1 MGIIFGRTFEAHQRF
16 ERTLVQR
23 ASLGDTI
30 ESSGNL
36 VCRNGGIAW
45 IVAPAST
52 EVSTTWDNIDD
63 AVRSAESNA
72 ACRDWFVPTKLE
84 LENPGYECKSHWD
97 SYSSHNYWSRT
108 ECNDTT
114 AWSVNYQNG
123 SSNYVNKTNTYRVR
137 AFRCVAY

>member
-1 MGIIFGRTFEAHQRF
+1 MGIIFGPTFEGHQRF
-16 ERTLVQR
+16 ETTLVQR

-63 AVRSAESNA
+63 QA
-72 ACRDWFVPTKLE
+72 
-84 LENPGYECKSHWD
+84 
-97 SYSSHNYWSRT
+97 
-108 ECNDTT
+108 
-114 AWSVNYQNG
+114 
-123 SSNYVNKTNTYRVR
+123 
-137 AFRCVAY
+137 